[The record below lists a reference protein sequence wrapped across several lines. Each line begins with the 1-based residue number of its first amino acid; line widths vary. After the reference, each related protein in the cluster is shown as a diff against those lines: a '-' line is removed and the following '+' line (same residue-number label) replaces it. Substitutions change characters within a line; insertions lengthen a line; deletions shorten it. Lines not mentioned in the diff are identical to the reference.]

1 MLYKRNNEKELDKE
15 LFRKPTAEYKA
26 TPFWAWNGALE
37 KEELL
42 EQIDIF
48 NEMGYGG
55 FHMHVR
61 TGLETQY
68 LSEEFMS
75 LIRAC
80 TDKAKENKM
89 LSWLYD
95 EDRWPSGAAGGLVTK
110 DKKYRAR
117 SLCFSPEKIENGE
130 FFCAYDIKLSSD
142 GYLEEVKAIGENEEA
157 ENDKWYAYVVMQEES
172 GWHNNQTYIDVLN
185 KEAVLRFIEVTHEK
199 YKECVGDEFGE
210 TVPAIFTD
218 EPQFM
223 PKGNLASSF
232 DKTAVS
238 MPWTDM
244 LPKRYTDAYGEDI
257 KETLPEIFFE
267 KGKDEISSIRY
278 RYHNLVTEMFC
289 EAFADT
295 IGDWC
300 EKNGIASTGHL
311 MEECTL
317 ERQSRFVGEAMR
329 SYRSFQLPGIDML
342 CNAHEFL
349 TAKQTQSAVH
359 QYGREGMMS
368 ELDGVTGWDADFR
381 LYKHHGDWQ
390 ACLGVTVRVP
400 HLAWYTMKGEAKRDY
415 PASISY
421 QSPWYKEY
429 TGLEDHFSRVNTAMT
444 RGKPVIKVG
453 VIHPIESLWLHWGP
467 NDKTAAL
474 RQSID
479 EKFDSLTKWL
489 LEGNIDFD
497 YISEALLPQLC
508 KEGSNPLRVGEME
521 YDTIIVPGCET
532 LRRTTLERLSS
543 FSENGGKL
551 IFVGNAPTHCDAVK
565 TDEIKPLYD
574 KSLKV
579 SFSRS
584 EILSSL
590 EDMRTVSIRYNNG
603 RLTDKYIY
611 QLRRDEGCSWL
622 FIAPMKEP
630 KNKDVDSFET
640 INITVCGEYS
650 PEIYDT
656 QSGEIK
662 PCPVSYESGRTVIKT
677 DIFSYD
683 SLLLRLGDGKEKEVP
698 YKKYDTEFEEPY
710 FGEVDYSLSEE
721 NVLLLDM
728 AEYKLDIDEEFSPVE
743 ELLRLDTKCRDRL
756 SLLRVG
762 ERIAQP
768 YIIGKKKPGHTLT
781 LRFMVRSDIDYEGA
795 FLAIEEPE
803 SADIIF
809 NGEKVCNEPCGWF
822 CDKSIKKLKM
832 PKINK
837 GENSLVV
844 TLPFGDGTYTEWMYI
859 LGEFGVECRGRMTKI
874 IEKPEKIT
882 FGSLINQGFP
892 FYSGEVTYKFKAST
906 ESGRLKIAAPFYRG
920 AVIKAKLDGEDIGR
934 IIYPPYFVSKEN
946 LEKGEH
952 EIELTLFTHR
962 YNTFGGLHLVRTNEY
977 YGPRAWRTV
986 GNNWSY
992 EYIFRESGIL
1002 ASPKI
1007 SDK

>member
-1 MLYKRNNEKELDKE
+1 MLYKRKSEKELDKE
-15 LFRKPTAEYKA
+15 LFRNPTAEYRA

-42 EQIDIF
+42 RQIDIF
-48 NEMGYGG
+48 KEMGYGG

-61 TGLETQY
+61 TGLETEY
-68 LSEEFMS
+68 LSDEFMS
-75 LIRAC
+75 LIKAC
-80 TDKAKENKM
+80 TDKARENKM
-89 LSWLYD
+89 LAWLYD

-110 DKKYRAR
+110 DKRYRAR
-117 SLCFSPEKIENGE
+117 SICFSPEKIEDGE
-130 FFCAYDIKLSSD
+130 FFCAYDIKLSLD
-142 GYLEEVKAIGENEEA
+142 GYLEKAGILGENDEA
-157 ENDKWYAYVVMQEES
+157 ENDKWYAYVVLQKES
-172 GWHNNQTYIDVLN
+172 GWYNNQTYLDVLN
-185 KEAVLRFIEVTHEK
+185 KEAVLRFIEVTHER
-199 YKECVGDEFGE
+199 YKECVGDELGK

-232 DKTAVS
+232 DKSAVS
-238 MPWTDM
+238 MPWTDS
-244 LPKRYTDAYGEDI
+244 LPQRYFDAYGEDI
-257 KETLPEIFFE
+257 SATLPELFFE
-267 KGKDEISSIRY
+267 KGKGEISLTRY
-278 RYHNLVTEMFC
+278 RYHDLVTEMFC

-295 IGDWC
+295 VGEWC

-311 MEECTL
+311 MEETTL
-317 ERQSRFVGEAMR
+317 ERQSRLVGEAMR

-342 CNAHEFL
+342 CNRHEFI

-429 TGLEDHFSRVNTAMT
+429 SCLEDHFSRIGTVLT
-444 RGKPVIKVG
+444 RGKPVVKVG

-467 NDKTAAL
+467 NDKTAAE

-479 EKFDSLTKWL
+479 EKFESLTKWL

-497 YISEALLPQLC
+497 YISEALLPALC
-508 KEGSNPLRVGEME
+508 KEGSNPLKVGEIE
-521 YDTIIVPGCET
+521 YDAIIVPGCET
-532 LRRTTLERLSS
+532 LRRTTFERLSA
-543 FSENGGKL
+543 FRENGGKL
-551 IFVGNAPTHCDAVK
+551 IFIGNSPTYCDAVK
-565 TDEIKPLYD
+565 TDEIKPLYE
-574 KSLKV
+574 KSV
-579 SFSRS
+579 RISFARG
-584 EILSSL
+584 EVLSSL
-590 EDMRTVSIRYNNG
+590 EDVRTVSIRYNNG

-611 QLRRDEGCSWL
+611 QLRRDEDCSWL

-630 KNKDVDSFET
+630 NNKDVDLFET

-650 PEIYDT
+650 PQVYDT
-656 QSGEIK
+656 QNGEIK
-662 PCPVSYESGRTVIKT
+662 TCPVRYENGSTIIRT

-683 SLLLRLGDGKEKEVP
+683 SLLLKLNSGRKKEVP
-698 YKKYDTEFEEPY
+698 YEKYDTEFEEPY
-710 FGEVDYSLSEE
+710 FEDVDYLLSEE

-728 AEYKLDIDEEFSPVE
+728 AEYKLDIDEDFSPVE
-743 ELLRLDTKCRDRL
+743 EILRLDTKCRERL
-756 SLLRVG
+756 GLLNVG
-762 ERIAQP
+762 NRGAQP
-768 YIIGKKKPGHTLT
+768 YIIGKKIPKHSIT
-781 LRFMVRSDIDYEGA
+781 LRFTVRSDIDYFGA

-803 SADIIF
+803 SASILF
-809 NGEKVCNEPCGWF
+809 NDEKVCNEPCGYY
-822 CDKSIKKLKM
+822 CDRSIKKLKL

-837 GENSLVV
+837 GENTLIV
-844 TLPFGDGTYTEWMYI
+844 TLPFDNGTYTEWFYI
-859 LGEFGVECRGRMTKI
+859 LGDFGVECRGRLTKI
-874 IEKPEKIT
+874 IEKPEKIA
-882 FGSLINQGFP
+882 FGSLIHQGFP
-892 FYSGEVTYKFKAST
+892 FYSGEITYKFKVST
-906 ESGRLKIAAPFYRG
+906 DTGKIKIAVPFYRG
-920 AVIKAKLDGEDIGR
+920 ALIKAKLDGENIGR
-934 IIYPPYFVSKEN
+934 IIYPPYCVSKDN
-946 LEKGEH
+946 LEEGEH

-986 GNNWSY
+986 GSNWSY

-1007 SDK
+1007 NNT

>member
-1 MLYKRNNEKELDKE
+1 MLYKRNIEKELDKA
-15 LFRKPTAEYKA
+15 LFRNPTAEYKA

-37 KEELL
+37 KNELL
-42 EQIDIF
+42 RQIDIF
-48 NEMGYGG
+48 DEMGYGG

-68 LSEEFMS
+68 LSDEFMS
-75 LIRAC
+75 LIKAC

-110 DKKYRAR
+110 DRKYRAR
-117 SLCFSPEKIENGE
+117 SICFSPEKPENGE
-130 FFCAYDIKLSSD
+130 FFCAYDIKLTPD
-142 GYLEEVKAIGENEEA
+142 GFLENVKLLGENDKA
-157 ENDKWYAYVVMQEES
+157 ENDKWYAYVVLQKES
-172 GWHNNQTYIDVLN
+172 GWYNNQTYLDVLS
-185 KEAVLRFIEVTHEK
+185 KEAVRRFIEVTHER
-199 YKECVGDEFGE
+199 YKECVGDEFGK

-218 EPQFM
+218 EPQFI
-223 PKGNLASSF
+223 PKGSFASSF

-238 MPWTDM
+238 MPWTDS
-244 LPKRYTDAYGEDI
+244 LPERYLNAYGDDI
-257 KETLPEIFFE
+257 KDTLPELFFE
-267 KGKDEISSIRY
+267 KSECDISLTRY
-278 RYHNLVTEMFC
+278 RYHDLVAEMFS

-295 IGDWC
+295 ISEWC
-300 EKNGIASTGHL
+300 ERNGIASTGHL
-311 MEECTL
+311 MEEASI

-342 CNAHEFL
+342 CNNHEFI

-429 TGLEDHFSRVNTAMT
+429 SCLENHFSRVATALT
-444 RGKPVIKVG
+444 RGKPSVRVG

-467 NDKTAAL
+467 NDKTAAQ

-479 EKFDSLTKWL
+479 EKFENLTNWL

-497 YISEALLPQLC
+497 YISEALLPSLC
-508 KEGSNPLRVGEME
+508 EEAGNPLKVGKME

-532 LRRTTLERLSS
+532 LRRTTVKRLSS
-543 FSENGGKL
+543 FCEKGGKL
-551 IFVGNAPTHCDAVK
+551 IFIGNAPTHCDAVR
-565 TDEIKPLYD
+565 TDEIEPLYN
-574 KSLKV
+574 KSHRI
-579 SFSRS
+579 SFSRN
-584 EILSSL
+584 ELLSSL
-590 EDMRTVSIRYNNG
+590 EDVRTVSIRYNNG
-603 RLTDKYIY
+603 KLTNKYIY
-611 QLRRDEGCSWL
+611 QLRRDKNCSWL

-630 KNKDVDSFET
+630 KNKDVDIYET
-640 INITVCGEYS
+640 INITLFGEYS
-650 PEIYDT
+650 PEIYDA
-656 QSGEIK
+656 QSGEII
-662 PCPVSYESGRTVIKT
+662 PCPVRYENGSTIIKT

-683 SLLLRLGDGKEKEVP
+683 SLLLRLGDGRKEEVP
-698 YKKYDTEFEEPY
+698 YLPYKEEFDEPY
-710 FGEVDYSLSEE
+710 FGEVDYSLSQE

-728 AEYKLDIDEEFSPVE
+728 AEYKLDIDEDFSPLE
-743 ELLRLDTKCRDRL
+743 EILRLDTKCRDRL
-756 SLLRVG
+756 NLLRVG

-768 YIIGKKKPGHTLT
+768 YIIGKKTPEHTIT
-781 LRFMVRSDIDYEGA
+781 LRFNINSEIDYGGA
-795 FLAIEEPE
+795 FLAMEDPE
-803 SADIIF
+803 KAIILF
-809 NGEKVCNEPCGWF
+809 NGENVPNEPCGYF
-822 CDKSIKKLKM
+822 CDKAIKKLKL

-844 TLPFGDGTYTEWMYI
+844 TLPFDNGTYTEWLYI
-859 LGEFGVECRGRMTKI
+859 LGDFGVDCSGRQTKI
-874 IEKPEKIT
+874 IEKPEKLT
-882 FGSLINQGFP
+882 FGSLIHQGFP
-892 FYSGEVTYKFKAST
+892 FYNGEITYKYKAVT
-906 ESGRLKIAAPFYRG
+906 DTGRLKITVPLYRG
-920 AVIKAKLDGEDIGR
+920 ALIKVKIDGEESGR
-934 IIYPPYFVSKEN
+934 IIYPPYCVSKEN
-946 LEKGEH
+946 LEKCEH
-952 EIELTLFTHR
+952 EIELTLFTHS

-977 YGPRAWRTV
+977 YGPRAWRTT

-1007 SDK
+1007 NNK